1 MQVKM
6 YNAYN
11 VSSYRY
17 SYAGFHLAIKIW
29 DVSAINEWVYFA
41 RKVPRNVFLG
51 EFPHAYNF
59 NKDQKQKFW
68 WFDLVIYCDIMIMS
82 NS

>member
-1 MQVKM
+1 MSG
-6 YNAYN
+6 Y
-11 VSSYRY
+11 
-17 SYAGFHLAIKIW
+17 I
-29 DVSAINEWVYFA
+29 FA

-68 WFDLVIYCDIMIMS
+68 WFDLVIYCDIMILLLFLIS